1 MTAIE
6 IIQNLMQETETSLA
20 EIAEYGDLGTKE
32 NVHRMLHC
40 NDLKVGA
47 FVKMLEVLGYEL
59 IAQSTEPNGEE
70 LVVDYD

>member
-6 IIQNLMQETETSLA
+6 IIQKLMQDTETSLA
-20 EIAEYGDLGTKE
+20 DIAEYGDLGTKE

-40 NDLKVGA
+40 NDLKVGV

-70 LVVDYD
+70 LIVDYD

>member
-6 IIQNLMQETETSLA
+6 IIQSLMSDTETSLA
-20 EIAEYGDLGTKE
+20 EIAEYGDFGTKE
-32 NVHRMLHC
+32 NVYRMLHC
-40 NDLKVGA
+40 NDLKVST

>member
-6 IIQNLMQETETSLA
+6 IIKSLMTDTETSLSD
-20 EIAEYGDLGTKE
+20 IAEYGDLCTKE
-32 NVHRMLHC
+32 NVYRMLHC
-40 NDLKVGA
+40 NDLKVST

-59 IAQSTEPNGEE
+59 VAQSTEPNGEE